1 MVTAHMQMAS
11 SLTEFSH
18 KSAIQALTVNPSI
31 QKKVRY
37 SEGSSMTHFSSQRQL
52 SPQTTATPSSKV
64 EDAESMISP
73 CPPSTG
79 GTSQYQ
85 DRARDMHRGH
95 QETLSLAW
103 LSKQENQC

>member
-1 MVTAHMQMAS
+1 MVTAHMQKAS
-11 SLTEFSH
+11 SLTEFSQ
-18 KSAIQALTVNPSI
+18 KRAIQALTVNQSI

-52 SPQTTATPSSKV
+52 RPQTTATPSSRV
-64 EDAESMISP
+64 EDAESIISP
-73 CPPSTG
+73 CPHSTG
-79 GTSQYQ
+79 GMSQDQ
-85 DRARDMHRGH
+85 EGASAMHRGH